1 MFGILN
7 LSKKSFNLKW
17 LEERKRKK
25 IKTKNKKKNKA
36 LKVFLHFSV
45 DLLALKNS
53 VVIRVL

>member
-1 MFGILN
+1 MV
-7 LSKKSFNLKW
+7 
-17 LEERKRKK
+17 RRKK
-25 IKTKNKKKNKA
+25 KKQEEEKKKKNKA